1 MALLNANFMGLYAL
15 SKSST
20 SAYTVGVG
28 STQNAAT
35 ADAFAQ
41 NGNAT
46 GPALLVDAND
56 DVYEISNKP
65 AIVSV
70 TGASTSS
77 FTGYDLNLLAA
88 ATSTSLDLT
97 NTQTEVVART
107 STVCG
112 SETFIVGGAQNW
124 SLQADGL
131 IEAGAVTGYGAMNLM
146 DFARKGFYVFVRFV
160 LNNQAMDDNAD
171 NDENVSYIGQA
182 LIENVNISGGFDET
196 QVYSCTLNGYGK
208 LYKYQS

>member
-28 STQNAAT
+28 STQADAT
-35 ADAFAQ
+35 ADAFTQ
-41 NGNAT
+41 NGSAE
-46 GPALLVDAND
+46 GAAILVDAND
-56 DVYEISNKP
+56 DVYEISSKP

-70 TGASTSS
+70 TGSNTTS
-77 FTGYDLNLLAA
+77 FTGYDLELLAA

-107 STVCG
+107 SNVCG

-131 IEAGAVTGYGAMNLM
+131 IEAGAVSGYGAMNLM
-146 DFARKGFYVFVRFV
+146 DFARKDFYVFVRFV
-160 LNNQAMDDNAD
+160 LNNQAMDDSAD

-196 QVYSCTLNGYGK
+196 QVYSCTLNGNGK